1 MEYFIHGTASLNSAT
16 NHAISFFYND
26 ATGKLYAKIGN
37 LNYCIETCG
46 NGASPVTTTTTP
58 SPGGGGGGGGVTTT
72 TTTTTTPAAYRLC
85 NPGDLGLHGCNN
97 PAECRQGA
105 SGGTCDPNAATTTTT
120 TAAATTTTTTTT
132 VAATTTTVAATTT
145 TTTTTAPAYNGR
157 TCTPGVLGLHGCNAP
172 GDCVSPFN
180 GLAANCTI

>member
-1 MEYFIHGTASLNSAT
+1 MIEEYCIAECSAGTSAT
-16 NHAISFFYND
+16 NA
-26 ATGKLYAKIGN
+26 
-37 LNYCIETCG
+37 
-46 NGASPVTTTTTP
+46 PTTTTTA
-58 SPGGGGGGGGVTTT
+58 PGSTTT
-72 TTTTTTPAAYRLC
+72 TAAATTTTTPAAYRLC

-132 VAATTTTVAATTT
+132 
-145 TTTTTAPAYNGR
+145 APAFNGR
-157 TCTPGVLGLHGCNAP
+157 TCTPGVLGLYGCNAP
-172 GDCVSPFN
+172 NDCVSPYN

>member
-1 MEYFIHGTASLNSAT
+1 MIEEYCIAECSAGTSAT
-16 NHAISFFYND
+16 NA
-26 ATGKLYAKIGN
+26 
-37 LNYCIETCG
+37 
-46 NGASPVTTTTTP
+46 PTTTTTA
-58 SPGGGGGGGGVTTT
+58 PGSTTT
-72 TTTTTTPAAYRLC
+72 TAAATTTTTPAAYRLC

-132 VAATTTTVAATTT
+132 APATTTTTTT
-145 TTTTTAPAYNGR
+145 TAPATTTTTAPAYNGR

-172 GDCVSPFN
+172 NDCVSPFN

>member
-1 MEYFIHGTASLNSAT
+1 MIEEYCIAECSAGTSAT
-16 NHAISFFYND
+16 NAPS
-26 ATGKLYAKIGN
+26 
-37 LNYCIETCG
+37 
-46 NGASPVTTTTTP
+46 TTTTA
-58 SPGGGGGGGGVTTT
+58 PGSTTT
-72 TTTTTTPAAYRLC
+72 TAAATTTTPAAYRLC

-132 VAATTTTVAATTT
+132 AAATTTTTTTTVAATTT
-145 TTTTTAPAYNGR
+145 ATTTTAPAYNGR
-157 TCTPGVLGLHGCNAP
+157 TCTPGVLGYHGCNAP
-172 GDCVSPFN
+172 SQCVSPFN